1 MKEPLKKS
9 EATKTRLVE
18 AAGEVFASNG
28 YRSATVREICKR
40 AGVHVGAVN
49 YHFRDK
55 ASLYAAIL
63 THFHEAAVKKY
74 PPDFGLQAGATPEQ
88 RLRAFIRSFL
98 LRVLDTDAAAW
109 HGKLM
114 AREIA
119 EPTEALEQVVE
130 TSIRPLYDYLADIVR
145 HLLPVD
151 HPGRQQASAI
161 PFLCAMSIV
170 GQCLQYFT
178 GKQIIASLRPE
189 GFEPADVERICDH
202 ITRFSM
208 GGIRSLN

>member
-9 EATKTRLVE
+9 EATKARLIE
-18 AAGEVFASNG
+18 AAGEAFARNG

-55 ASLYAAIL
+55 AGLYAAIL
-63 THFHEAAVKKY
+63 AHTHEAAVKKY
-74 PPDFGLQAGATPEQ
+74 PPDFGMKENAMPEE
-88 RLRAFIRSFL
+88 RLRAFIHSFL
-98 LRVLDTDAAAW
+98 LRVLDTDASAW

-119 EPTEALEQVVE
+119 EPTDALEQVVA

-145 HLLPVD
+145 NLLPAD
-151 HPGRQQASAI
+151 HPGRQQASEI
-161 PFLCAMSIV
+161 PFLTAMSIV

-189 GFEPADVERICDH
+189 GFDPADLERICDH

-208 GGIRSLN
+208 GGIQSLN